1 MTAKALSDLL
11 TRGTG
16 REAAV
21 EVQEPSADESE
32 SDLDEAVTSSPCV
45 DEDDD
50 DDEEDDQLFAGI
62 TTTNTTTANSSS
74 GGGGVGMRPT
84 PGSGTKEPRAE
95 RTSQII
101 HSGHFMVSAPHR
113 DASTRRRYDFDT
125 VDRQTCRTYRF
136 GPRSASHYLAIDA
149 SLTRLF
155 ECMTLAYSARLV
167 SPKWKNFKGLKL
179 LWRDKIR
186 LNNAIWRA
194 WHIQYVER
202 RDNPV
207 CHFVT
212 PLDGHDALVHL
223 KPQANILEG
232 KYWKRRIE
240 IVIKEYHNWR
250 IYFKKRRVKDDELAS
265 LAKDDVALGHSTQQ
279 AQPCDQQNESAWTLH
294 LDTMIMDF
302 SDTLFSS
309 LAQHSF
315 AWPNPR
321 EIAHASNADVIQPG
335 LIQLQPSLE
344 DYMDTM
350 DSLQDLLP
358 MGRPAFLQQQQQE
371 QQQQQ
376 PAETAFTVQTAE
388 PQLGPFSSSHTNSTD
403 FYASGPQASC
413 HSQKL
418 TTFQSFDPDGGFPE
432 ASQAV
437 TQFLGP
443 PACQETQH
451 PYQCGFDQSNS
462 GLGEMVNLNSN
473 IRCGILPKAPI
484 NDTYQ
489 DNHGFSLSAIHQQFG
504 LCQDSANKHQATQK
518 LCYQPI
524 PPSADDVT
532 KAAME
537 SAYPPQFP
545 QSAAFNVPGNN
556 LHHLQSLPSNTQ
568 KASLSPFPIYFANRD
583 QCQEN
588 VACIAS
594 VGHVT
599 PSGLEKPGCFSQHQ
613 YPQQQHHQQ
622 QHQQHQQQQQHQQH
636 HHQQQHQQ
644 KLTVSQET
652 RKRSFPMLPEIDAVG
667 SLRTPQANLPL
678 PTQVPPASLPLQAPG
693 PQENRKRSLPSSSLP
708 ELFRDCGQKGASI
721 EVGQHAASK
730 RSLPSSPTRD
740 VPYDYVLTGPSS
752 SCSQN
757 SGAGGGNPFQSSL
770 AAQPAPSPADMRPR
784 EPPPQPQPQPQPHAF
799 AYAPSATA
807 FARQQPE
814 ARKCSVPGSPDGHE
828 LPRREFSAATAAAIA
843 VAVGGAQRLVA
854 PVVTLSGPPQQC
866 RSAHGQSSF
875 EEFLMPM
882 PKLALKQKPKIAMGP
897 LPTQPQQAQ
906 PLQLETNSTGTSSSF
921 LAKLLSSGTV
931 LNGGLPPSQSS
942 IGSAPSSSVKQE
954 DMLPTLLSI
963 PAASGSGSLLEPLQ
977 NSVTVGGHGSQPTLL
992 QPLTSPAQLIPKAER
1007 STANSHSSSISPTS
1021 KHHHSSGRASPGTP
1035 ESRSRP
1041 QSPLDSSGIV
1051 VFKDSRRVTHIS
1063 AEQKRR
1069 FNIKIGFDT
1078 LYNLVSPLN
1087 LQPNSKVSKAATLQ
1101 KTVEYITKLQQERQQ
1116 MLDEAQKLRDE
1127 IEELNAEINV
1137 CQQQL
1142 PATGVPIT
1150 KQRFNQMRQMFDG
1163 YVRART
1169 QCNWKFWIFSIL
1181 MRPLFESYNGMV
1193 STASMEELCRT
1204 VMCWLDQHCALPSLR
1219 PIVLTAL
1226 RHLSTSTSILSD
1238 PTLVPEQVA
1247 QAAKPQQGQTHAGH
1261 ANPTP
1266 ASMSHAHS
1274 NLSYSG
1280 HQGQNPA
1287 GHANPAP
1294 ASHSGHGHS
1303 GHQVRTRT
1311 GHANPTPASVTH
1323 AHSNLA
1329 RSGHQGQTH
1338 TGHANPTPAPM
1349 SHAHTGH
1356 VPVSHD
1362 HSIQTHRGLTPADHV
1377 YPGHAPAGHAPAAH
1391 APTGQAS

>member
-11 TRGTG
+11 ARGTG

-50 DDEEDDQLFAGI
+50 DDQLFAGI
-62 TTTNTTTANSSS
+62 TITTTNIITANSSS
-74 GGGGVGMRPT
+74 GGGGGGVGMRPT

-223 KPQANILEG
+223 KPEANILEG

-250 IYFKKRRVKDDELAS
+250 IYFKKRVSKC
-265 LAKDDVALGHSTQQ
+265 DDVALGHSTQQ
-279 AQPCDQQNESAWTLH
+279 AQSSDQQDESAWTLH

-350 DSLQDLLP
+350 DSLQ
-358 MGRPAFLQQQQQE
+358 
-371 QQQQQ
+371 
-376 PAETAFTVQTAE
+376 
-388 PQLGPFSSSHTNSTD
+388 
-403 FYASGPQASC
+403 
-413 HSQKL
+413 
-418 TTFQSFDPDGGFPE
+418 
-432 ASQAV
+432 
-437 TQFLGP
+437 
-443 PACQETQH
+443 
-451 PYQCGFDQSNS
+451 
-462 GLGEMVNLNSN
+462 
-473 IRCGILPKAPI
+473 
-484 NDTYQ
+484 
-489 DNHGFSLSAIHQQFG
+489 
-504 LCQDSANKHQATQK
+504 
-518 LCYQPI
+518 
-524 PPSADDVT
+524 
-532 KAAME
+532 
-537 SAYPPQFP
+537 
-545 QSAAFNVPGNN
+545 
-556 LHHLQSLPSNTQ
+556 
-568 KASLSPFPIYFANRD
+568 
-583 QCQEN
+583 
-588 VACIAS
+588 
-594 VGHVT
+594 
-599 PSGLEKPGCFSQHQ
+599 
-613 YPQQQHHQQ
+613 
-622 QHQQHQQQQQHQQH
+622 
-636 HHQQQHQQ
+636 
-644 KLTVSQET
+644 VSQET

-667 SLRTPQANLPL
+667 RLQTPQANLPL
-678 PTQVPPASLPLQAPG
+678 PTQVPPTSLPLQPPA
-693 PQENRKRSLPSSSLP
+693 PQENRKRSLPSSSIP
-708 ELFRDCGQKGASI
+708 ELFCDYGQKGASVD
-721 EVGQHAASK
+721 VGQHASSK

-740 VPYDYVLTGPSS
+740 VPYDYVLTGL

-757 SGAGGGNPFQSSL
+757 SGAGGCNPFQSSL
-770 AAQPAPSPADMRPR
+770 ATQPAPSLADKQQELP
-784 EPPPQPQPQPQPHAF
+784 PQPQPHAF

-814 ARKCSVPGSPDGHE
+814 VRKCSVPGSPDGHE
-828 LPRREFSAATAAAIA
+828 FPRREFSAATAAAIA

-854 PVVTLSGPPQQC
+854 PV
-866 RSAHGQSSF
+866 
-875 EEFLMPM
+875 
-882 PKLALKQKPKIAMGP
+882 
-897 LPTQPQQAQ
+897 
-906 PLQLETNSTGTSSSF
+906 
-921 LAKLLSSGTV
+921 
-931 LNGGLPPSQSS
+931 
-942 IGSAPSSSVKQE
+942 
-954 DMLPTLLSI
+954 
-963 PAASGSGSLLEPLQ
+963 
-977 NSVTVGGHGSQPTLL
+977 
-992 QPLTSPAQLIPKAER
+992 
-1007 STANSHSSSISPTS
+1007 
-1021 KHHHSSGRASPGTP
+1021 
-1035 ESRSRP
+1035 
-1041 QSPLDSSGIV
+1041 
-1051 VFKDSRRVTHIS
+1051 DSRRVTHIS

-1150 KQRFNQMRQMFDG
+1150 KQRFNQMRQMFDS

-1238 PTLVPEQVA
+1238 PSLVPEQVA

-1266 ASMSHAHS
+1266 ASMSHTHS

-1280 HQGQNPA
+1280 HQGQNHA
-1287 GHANPAP
+1287 GHANPTP

-1303 GHQVRTRT
+1303 GHQLRTRT
-1311 GHANPTPASVTH
+1311 CHANQTPASVTH
-1323 AHSNLA
+1323 GHSNLA

-1356 VPVSHD
+1356 VSVSHD
-1362 HSIQTHRGLTPADHV
+1362 HSTQTHRGRTPADHV

>member
-11 TRGTG
+11 ARGTG

-50 DDEEDDQLFAGI
+50 DDDDQLFAGI
-62 TTTNTTTANSSS
+62 TITTTNIITANSSS
-74 GGGGVGMRPT
+74 GGGGGGVGMRPT

-223 KPQANILEG
+223 KPEANILEG

-250 IYFKKRRVKDDELAS
+250 IYFKKRVSKC
-265 LAKDDVALGHSTQQ
+265 
-279 AQPCDQQNESAWTLH
+279 AQSSDQQDESAWTLH

-350 DSLQDLLP
+350 DSLQ
-358 MGRPAFLQQQQQE
+358 
-371 QQQQQ
+371 
-376 PAETAFTVQTAE
+376 
-388 PQLGPFSSSHTNSTD
+388 
-403 FYASGPQASC
+403 
-413 HSQKL
+413 
-418 TTFQSFDPDGGFPE
+418 
-432 ASQAV
+432 
-437 TQFLGP
+437 
-443 PACQETQH
+443 
-451 PYQCGFDQSNS
+451 
-462 GLGEMVNLNSN
+462 
-473 IRCGILPKAPI
+473 GI
-484 NDTYQ
+484 
-489 DNHGFSLSAIHQQFG
+489 
-504 LCQDSANKHQATQK
+504 
-518 LCYQPI
+518 
-524 PPSADDVT
+524 
-532 KAAME
+532 
-537 SAYPPQFP
+537 
-545 QSAAFNVPGNN
+545 
-556 LHHLQSLPSNTQ
+556 NTQ

-583 QCQEN
+583 QCQES

-622 QHQQHQQQQQHQQH
+622 QQHQHQQHQQ
-636 HHQQQHQQ
+636 QQQHQQ

-667 SLRTPQANLPL
+667 RLQTPQANLPL
-678 PTQVPPASLPLQAPG
+678 PTQVPPTSLPLQPPA
-693 PQENRKRSLPSSSLP
+693 PQENRKRSLPSSSIP
-708 ELFRDCGQKGASI
+708 ELFCDYGQKGASVD
-721 EVGQHAASK
+721 VGQHASSK

-740 VPYDYVLTGPSS
+740 VPYDYVLTGL

-757 SGAGGGNPFQSSL
+757 SGAGGCNPFQSSL
-770 AAQPAPSPADMRPR
+770 ATQPAPSLADKQQELP
-784 EPPPQPQPQPQPHAF
+784 PQPQPHAF

-814 ARKCSVPGSPDGHE
+814 VRKCSVPGSPDGHE
-828 LPRREFSAATAAAIA
+828 FPRREFSAATAAAIA

-854 PVVTLSGPPQQC
+854 PV
-866 RSAHGQSSF
+866 
-875 EEFLMPM
+875 
-882 PKLALKQKPKIAMGP
+882 
-897 LPTQPQQAQ
+897 
-906 PLQLETNSTGTSSSF
+906 
-921 LAKLLSSGTV
+921 
-931 LNGGLPPSQSS
+931 
-942 IGSAPSSSVKQE
+942 
-954 DMLPTLLSI
+954 
-963 PAASGSGSLLEPLQ
+963 
-977 NSVTVGGHGSQPTLL
+977 
-992 QPLTSPAQLIPKAER
+992 
-1007 STANSHSSSISPTS
+1007 
-1021 KHHHSSGRASPGTP
+1021 
-1035 ESRSRP
+1035 
-1041 QSPLDSSGIV
+1041 
-1051 VFKDSRRVTHIS
+1051 DSRRVTHIS

-1150 KQRFNQMRQMFDG
+1150 KQRFNQMRQMFDS

-1238 PTLVPEQVA
+1238 PSLVPEQVA

-1266 ASMSHAHS
+1266 ASMSHTHS

-1280 HQGQNPA
+1280 HQGQNHA
-1287 GHANPAP
+1287 GHANPTP

-1303 GHQVRTRT
+1303 GHQLRTRT
-1311 GHANPTPASVTH
+1311 CHANQTPASVTH
-1323 AHSNLA
+1323 GHSNLA

-1356 VPVSHD
+1356 VSVSHD
-1362 HSIQTHRGLTPADHV
+1362 HSTQTHRGRTPADHV

>member
-1 MTAKALSDLL
+1 
-11 TRGTG
+11 
-16 REAAV
+16 
-21 EVQEPSADESE
+21 
-32 SDLDEAVTSSPCV
+32 
-45 DEDDD
+45 
-50 DDEEDDQLFAGI
+50 
-62 TTTNTTTANSSS
+62 
-74 GGGGVGMRPT
+74 
-84 PGSGTKEPRAE
+84 
-95 RTSQII
+95 SQII

-250 IYFKKRRVKDDELAS
+250 IYFKKRWKKSTAS
-265 LAKDDVALGHSTQQ
+265 LLCKPGHGEPGHGTRPAPATWCSQLFGSLDDVALGHSTQQ

-350 DSLQDLLP
+350 DSLQVFVS
-358 MGRPAFLQQQQQE
+358 PAT
-371 QQQQQ
+371 
-376 PAETAFTVQTAE
+376 P
-388 PQLGPFSSSHTNSTD
+388 
-403 FYASGPQASC
+403 
-413 HSQKL
+413 
-418 TTFQSFDPDGGFPE
+418 
-432 ASQAV
+432 
-437 TQFLGP
+437 
-443 PACQETQH
+443 
-451 PYQCGFDQSNS
+451 
-462 GLGEMVNLNSN
+462 
-473 IRCGILPKAPI
+473 
-484 NDTYQ
+484 
-489 DNHGFSLSAIHQQFG
+489 SALHW
-504 LCQDSANKHQATQK
+504 
-518 LCYQPI
+518 PI

-568 KASLSPFPIYFANRD
+568 KASLSPFPIYFANR
-583 QCQEN
+583 
-588 VACIAS
+588 
-594 VGHVT
+594 
-599 PSGLEKPGCFSQHQ
+599 
-613 YPQQQHHQQ
+613 
-622 QHQQHQQQQQHQQH
+622 
-636 HHQQQHQQ
+636 
-644 KLTVSQET
+644 VSQET

-693 PQENRKRSLPSSSLP
+693 P
-708 ELFRDCGQKGASI
+708 
-721 EVGQHAASK
+721 
-730 RSLPSSPTRD
+730 
-740 VPYDYVLTGPSS
+740 
-752 SCSQN
+752 
-757 SGAGGGNPFQSSL
+757 QSSL

-866 RSAHGQSSF
+866 
-875 EEFLMPM
+875 
-882 PKLALKQKPKIAMGP
+882 LA
-897 LPTQPQQAQ
+897 PTAVP
-906 PLQLETNSTGTSSSF
+906 
-921 LAKLLSSGTV
+921 
-931 LNGGLPPSQSS
+931 
-942 IGSAPSSSVKQE
+942 
-954 DMLPTLLSI
+954 
-963 PAASGSGSLLEPLQ
+963 
-977 NSVTVGGHGSQPTLL
+977 PTLL
-992 QPLTSPAQLIPKAER
+992 QPLTSPAQLIPKAEPNR
-1007 STANSHSSSISPTS
+1007 PPLPTPPPPTEEQYPDTLIFFLYLL
-1021 KHHHSSGRASPGTP
+1021 HHHSSGRASPGTP

-1051 VFKDSRRVTHIS
+1051 VFKASHTPEPRSGLREALNLDDHTIEDSRRVTHIS

-1247 QAAKPQQGQTHAGH
+1247 QA
-1261 ANPTP
+1261 
-1266 ASMSHAHS
+1266 
-1274 NLSYSG
+1274 
-1280 HQGQNPA
+1280 
-1287 GHANPAP
+1287 
-1294 ASHSGHGHS
+1294 
-1303 GHQVRTRT
+1303 
-1311 GHANPTPASVTH
+1311 
-1323 AHSNLA
+1323 
-1329 RSGHQGQTH
+1329 
-1338 TGHANPTPAPM
+1338 
-1349 SHAHTGH
+1349 
-1356 VPVSHD
+1356 
-1362 HSIQTHRGLTPADHV
+1362 
-1377 YPGHAPAGHAPAAH
+1377 
-1391 APTGQAS
+1391 